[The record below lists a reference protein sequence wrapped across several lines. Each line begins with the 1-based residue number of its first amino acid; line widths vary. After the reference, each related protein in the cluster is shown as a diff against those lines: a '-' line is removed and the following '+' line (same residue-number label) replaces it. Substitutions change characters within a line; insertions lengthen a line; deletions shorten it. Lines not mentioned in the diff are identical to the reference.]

1 MKKKLNVFCVLLLV
15 LKAAQIIIGNVM
27 GFGENVQ
34 AFQQGWEEGGK
45 ADVTTA
51 TGFGGEL
58 LIVFGGLACL
68 FLIIRSL
75 IAFVRFVLN
84 VNRDKVFVLKNVSL
98 LRSTGWRLLI
108 AMVLCVPMEL
118 ILMGTK
124 LETVFDEYVDPII
137 FSVFCLIIAEAFA
150 IGLKLKE
157 EQDLTI

>member
-1 MKKKLNVFCVLLLV
+1 MKRRLNVLCIVMLSLLLIQVV
-15 LKAAQIIIGNVM
+15 LSFAFSIDDMISGFSEGYRDGQTHSM
-27 GFGENVQ
+27 GKIEALCALPICIAV
-34 AFQQGWEEGGK
+34 
-45 ADVTTA
+45 
-51 TGFGGEL
+51 
-58 LIVFGGLACL
+58 ICL
-68 FLIIRSL
+68 SVHS
-75 IAFVRFVLN
+75 FVSFVKFILN
-84 VNRDKVFVLKNVSL
+84 VNRDQVFTLKNVSL
-98 LRSTGWRLLI
+98 LRSTGWRSLI